1 MFVLKIPNVKK
12 MFKGLGPGFITGASD
27 DDPTGIGTYT
37 QTGAM
42 FGYKQ
47 LWLAPFSLPF
57 MIIVQEMSGR
67 IGIVTGRGLAW
78 VIHKHYPRP
87 VLYTIVL
94 GLTTANIFAIGANLG
109 AMTASIQLLIQDL
122 PFVPLM
128 FLITSV
134 ILILQIVVPYR
145 RYTNILKYL
154 ALSLLAYVATAFFID
169 HDWSEILK
177 STVLPSVDFSKDYM
191 LNIVAVIGTTI
202 SPYLFF
208 WQTGQE
214 VEEAVKHKRLKDFN
228 VGQPKMNVNNIKK
241 MRVDTI
247 IGMSFSNLVMFFIIA
262 SAGSVFAGGLLEVN
276 TAAEAARA
284 LEPVAGQYAQALF
297 ALGIIGTGLLAIP
310 ILAGSASYAISE
322 VFQWRASLSL
332 NIKQAPGFYGII
344 ALATATGVA
353 INFLG
358 ISVFQTL
365 YYAAIISGFV
375 APPIIFL
382 MLRITNN
389 KKIMGH
395 YTNSRFTNILGY
407 FIVCIMAASVLGL
420 IFSFVA

>member
-1 MFVLKIPNVKK
+1 MKKLPNIKKI
-12 MFKGLGPGFITGASD
+12 FKGLGPGFITGASD

-42 FGYKQ
+42 FGFKQ

-78 VIHKHYPRP
+78 VIRENYHRS
-87 VLYTIVL
+87 VLYAIVAS
-94 GLTTANIFAIGANLG
+94 LTVANIFAIGANLG
-109 AMTASIQLLIQDL
+109 AMTESIQLLIQGL
-122 PFVPLM
+122 PFIPLM
-128 FLITSV
+128 FLVASV
-134 ILILQIVVPYR
+134 ILVLQIVVPYR

-154 ALSLLAYVATAFFID
+154 ALSLLAYIATAFFIN
-169 HDWSEILK
+169 HDWGDLLK

-191 LNIVAVIGTTI
+191 LNIVAVLGTTI

-214 VEEAVKHKRLKDFN
+214 VEEAVKNKQMRDFN
-228 VGQPKMNVNNIKK
+228 TGRPKMNFNNIKK
-241 MRVDTI
+241 MRTDTI
-247 IGMSFSNLVMFFIIA
+247 IGMAFSNIVMFFIIA
-262 SAGSVFAGGLLEVN
+262 SAGSVFAGSISEIN
-276 TAAEAARA
+276 TASEAARA

-310 ILAGSASYAISE
+310 ILAGSASYAVSE
-322 VFQWRASLSL
+322 VFSWKASLSL
-332 NIKQAPGFYGII
+332 NIKQAPGFYGVI
-344 ALATATGVA
+344 AIATATGLV

-375 APPIIFL
+375 SPPIIFL

-389 KKIMGH
+389 KRIMGR
-395 YTNSRFTNILGY
+395 YTNSRFINVLGY
-407 FIVCIMAASVLGL
+407 LIVIIMTASALGL
-420 IFSFVA
+420 IYSFIS

>member
-1 MFVLKIPNVKK
+1 MLLKKPNLKK

-57 MIIVQEMSGR
+57 MIVVQEMSGR

-78 VIHKHYPRP
+78 VIRKHYPRP
-87 VLYTIVL
+87 ILYTIVL
-94 GLTTANIFAIGANLG
+94 GLTVANIFAIGANLG

-128 FLITSV
+128 FLVASV

-154 ALSLLAYVATAFFID
+154 ALSLLAYIATAFFID
-169 HDWSEILK
+169 HDWIELLK
-177 STVLPSVDFSKDYM
+177 STVLPSIEFKKEYM
-191 LNIVAVIGTTI
+191 LNIVAVMGTTI

-214 VEEAVKHKRLKDFN
+214 VEEAVKNKQLKNFN
-228 VGQPKMNVNNIKK
+228 VGKPKMSFNNIRK
-241 MRVDTI
+241 MRTDTI
-247 IGMSFSNLVMFFIIA
+247 IGMAFSNIVMFFIIA
-262 SAGSVFAGGLLEVN
+262 SAGSVFAGGITEIN
-276 TAAEAARA
+276 TATEAAQA
-284 LEPVAGQYAQALF
+284 LEPVAGEYAQGLF

-310 ILAGSASYAISE
+310 ILAGSASYAVSE
-322 VFQWRASLSL
+322 VFQWKASLSL
-332 NIKQAPGFYGII
+332 NIKQAPGFYGVI
-344 ALATATGVA
+344 ALATATGVV

-375 APPIIFL
+375 SPPIIFL

-389 KKIMGH
+389 KQIMGR
-395 YTNSRFTNILGY
+395 YTNSRLINILGY
-407 FIVCIMAASVLGL
+407 LIVIIMTVSALGL
-420 IFSFVA
+420 IVSLVS

>member
-1 MFVLKIPNVKK
+1 MKKPNLKK

-57 MIIVQEMSGR
+57 MIVVQEMSGR

-78 VIHKHYPRP
+78 VIRKHYPRP
-87 VLYTIVL
+87 ILYTIVL
-94 GLTTANIFAIGANLG
+94 GLTIANIFAIGANLG

-128 FLITSV
+128 FLVASV

-154 ALSLLAYVATAFFID
+154 ALSLLAYIATAFFID
-169 HDWSEILK
+169 HDWIELLK
-177 STVLPSVDFSKDYM
+177 STVLPSIEFKKEYM
-191 LNIVAVIGTTI
+191 LNIVAVMGTTI

-214 VEEAVKHKRLKDFN
+214 VEEAVKNKQLKNFN
-228 VGQPKMNVNNIKK
+228 VGKPKMSFNNIRK
-241 MRVDTI
+241 MRTDTI
-247 IGMSFSNLVMFFIIA
+247 IGMAFSNIVMFFIIA
-262 SAGSVFAGGLLEVN
+262 SAGSVFAGGITEIN
-276 TAAEAARA
+276 TATEAAQA
-284 LEPVAGQYAQALF
+284 LEPVAGEYAQGLF

-310 ILAGSASYAISE
+310 ILAGSASYAVSE
-322 VFQWRASLSL
+322 VFQWKASLSL
-332 NIKQAPGFYGII
+332 NIKQAPGFYGVI
-344 ALATATGVA
+344 ALATATGVV

-375 APPIIFL
+375 SPPIIFL

-389 KKIMGH
+389 KQIMGR
-395 YTNSRFTNILGY
+395 YTNSRLINILGY
-407 FIVCIMAASVLGL
+407 LIVIIMTVSALGL
-420 IFSFVA
+420 IVSLVS